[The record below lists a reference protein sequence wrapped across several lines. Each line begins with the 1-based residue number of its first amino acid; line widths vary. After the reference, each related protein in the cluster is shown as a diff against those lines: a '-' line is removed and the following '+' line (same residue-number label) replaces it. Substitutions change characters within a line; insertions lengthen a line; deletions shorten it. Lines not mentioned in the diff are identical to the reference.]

1 MEQKQVF
8 QLCLLVKRI
17 SISHPS
23 HVVVKWKN
31 FDFEMGPR
39 VQQKVSLINYYFMA
53 LILIL
58 ATNSFLY
65 LILH

>member
-1 MEQKQVF
+1 M
-8 QLCLLVKRI
+8 
-17 SISHPS
+17 
-23 HVVVKWKN
+23 VKWKN

-39 VQQKVSLINYYFMA
+39 VKQKVSLIFYYFMKF
-53 LILIL
+53 ILIL